1 LNYNW
6 QEKKLGDL
14 LSILTDYHANGS
26 YKKLKENVTLLDKP
40 EYAVMIRTK
49 NFEQNDF
56 LSDLKYINKHA
67 YDFLKKSKV
76 YPGDILMN
84 KIANAGSVYFMPE
97 LKRPV
102 SLAMNLFL
110 LRVDQ
115 EYANQRYIYYYLK
128 ANEKYVKSFA
138 IGVATNTITKENV
151 RNLVINLPKKSN
163 QRKIVAILSA
173 YDNLIENN
181 TRRIQILEEM
191 AQRIYKEWFVD
202 FKYPG
207 HENDQMIDSD
217 LGMIPEGWEAGKL
230 DMIARLVKN
239 KYDDQLHS
247 NFPLLDLSRIPRKS
261 NSISDFGESNEI
273 TTARIIF
280 KKSNI
285 LFGAIRPY
293 FHKVVYCPNDGIT
306 NSSVFV
312 IENRDG
318 FSNMY
323 LFSNLFSKSTVKWAS
338 QHSGGTKMPVIG
350 WSVFKNMPVIIPRTE
365 ILIKFDQILNPML
378 QKISNFVH
386 KNQNLKKTR
395 SLLLPKLISGKR
407 DVSDLDID
415 TSILND

>member
-1 LNYNW
+1 MNKTVKLRDIASFS
-6 QEKKLGDL
+6 QGIQIPIKKQLSEKLEGAVRFIRIVDYTKLGNEPPRYIPNPGKNYVVEEDD
-14 LSILTDYHANGS
+14 I
-26 YKKLKENVTLLDKP
+26 
-40 EYAVMIRTK
+40 VMIRYGSKTAGMVSSGVSGAIANNMFQIKIKEKNIVDK
-49 NFEQNDF
+49 NFLYWTLRQEGVYKSLNNSQSSSTMPAITFDMIGN
-56 LSDLKYINKHA
+56 LIINIPDLVNQ
-67 YDFLKKSKV
+67 KK
-76 YPGDILMN
+76 
-84 KIANAGSVYFMPE
+84 
-97 LKRPV
+97 
-102 SLAMNLFL
+102 
-110 LRVDQ
+110 
-115 EYANQRYIYYYLK
+115 
-128 ANEKYVKSFA
+128 
-138 IGVATNTITKENV
+138 IT
-151 RNLVINLPKKSN
+151 S
-163 QRKIVAILSA
+163 ILSA
-173 YDNLIENN
+173 YNHLIENN

-207 HENDQMIDSD
+207 YENDQMIDSD

-280 KKSNI
+280 KKSKI

>member
-1 LNYNW
+1 MI
-6 QEKKLGDL
+6 KKFFLIVFL
-14 LSILTDYHANGS
+14 ISFQLQAFSQWKSHY
-26 YKKLKENVTLLDKP
+26 P
-40 EYAVMIRTK
+40 EVK
-49 NFEQNDF
+49 
-56 LSDLKYINKHA
+56 
-67 YDFLKKSKV
+67 
-76 YPGDILMN
+76 
-84 KIANAGSVYFMPE
+84 
-97 LKRPV
+97 
-102 SLAMNLFL
+102 
-110 LRVDQ
+110 
-115 EYANQRYIYYYLK
+115 
-128 ANEKYVKSFA
+128 NEK
-138 IGVATNTITKENV
+138 
-151 RNLVINLPKKSN
+151 N
-163 QRKIVAILSA
+163 QK
-173 YDNLIENN
+173 
-181 TRRIQILEEM
+181 
-191 AQRIYKEWFVD
+191 
-202 FKYPG
+202 
-207 HENDQMIDSD
+207 
-217 LGMIPEGWEAGKL
+217 
-230 DMIARLVKN
+230 
-239 KYDDQLHS
+239 
-247 NFPLLDLSRIPRKS
+247 KS